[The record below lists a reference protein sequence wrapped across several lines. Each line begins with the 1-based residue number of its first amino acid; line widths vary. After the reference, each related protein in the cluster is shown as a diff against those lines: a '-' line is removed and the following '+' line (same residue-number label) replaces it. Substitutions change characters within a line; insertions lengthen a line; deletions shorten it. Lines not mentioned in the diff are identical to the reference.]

1 MNAAIDGDGPR
12 TRPLD
17 ATRARGRYL
26 KKRSGFKAGR
36 LYQLRSGEF
45 MPYPEMMI
53 YGMREELARLGI
65 EETKTTE
72 AVKEAVKNTDGTLM
86 VVVNSVCGCAAGG
99 VRPGIAMALEQ
110 SPVKPDR
117 SITVFAGAD
126 IDATETAREYFS
138 GYAPSSP
145 SIGFLK
151 NGKLVQMFE
160 RRDLEG
166 RPPFVIA
173 ETLAQ
178 AFSAHCGKAES
189 ANS

>member
-1 MNAAIDGDGPR
+1 
-12 TRPLD
+12 
-17 ATRARGRYL
+17 
-26 KKRSGFKAGR
+26 
-36 LYQLRSGEF
+36 

-65 EETKTTE
+65 EETKTPD
-72 AVKEAVKNTDGTLM
+72 AVDAAVKNTDGTLM

-110 SPVKPDR
+110 SQVKPDR
-117 SITVFAGAD
+117 AITVFAGAD
-126 IDATETAREYFS
+126 IDATDTARAYFE

-166 RPPFVIA
+166 RPPVVIA
-173 ETLAQ
+173 EALAQ
-178 AFSAHCGKAES
+178 AFAEHCSKADS
-189 ANS
+189 ANN

>member
-1 MNAAIDGDGPR
+1 
-12 TRPLD
+12 
-17 ATRARGRYL
+17 
-26 KKRSGFKAGR
+26 
-36 LYQLRSGEF
+36 

-65 EETKTTE
+65 EETKTPE
-72 AVKEAVKNTDGTLM
+72 AVEDAVKNTDGTLM

-117 SITVFAGAD
+117 AITVFAGAD
-126 IDATETAREYFS
+126 IDATDTAREYFA

-151 NGKLVQMFE
+151 NGELVQIFE
-160 RRDLEG
+160 RKDLEG

-173 ETLAQ
+173 DALAH
-178 AFSAHCGKAES
+178 AFAEHCAKADT
-189 ANS
+189 ANN